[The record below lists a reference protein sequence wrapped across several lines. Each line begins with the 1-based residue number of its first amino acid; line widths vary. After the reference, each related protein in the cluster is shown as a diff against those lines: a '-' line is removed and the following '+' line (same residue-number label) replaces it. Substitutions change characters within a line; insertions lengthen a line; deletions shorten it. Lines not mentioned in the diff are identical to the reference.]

1 NLGVHFATLCGRFY
15 AMDRDKRWDRVKEY
29 YECLL
34 GKAYKVPNLLEYLQK
49 SYDEN
54 VTDEFIKAAQN
65 ENYKGMREEDGII
78 FINFRNDRM
87 KQLVEV
93 LNSKDFKEFE
103 REKIFENLLT
113 MSVYDDKFKL
123 PVLFEKEK
131 IENTLAQVIS
141 KAGLSQLHTAETE
154 KYAHVTF
161 FFNGG
166 KEELLENETRV
177 LIPSPKVKT
186 YDEKPQMSAFEVCD
200 AVKKGIEKGE
210 DFIVVNFANGDMV
223 G

>member
-1 NLGVHFATLCGRFY
+1 
-15 AMDRDKRWDRVKEY
+15 M
-29 YECLL
+29 
-34 GKAYKVPNLLEYLQK
+34 
-49 SYDEN
+49 
-54 VTDEFIKAAQN
+54 QN

-161 FFNGG
+161 F
-166 KEELLENETRV
+166 LMA
-177 LIPSPKVKT
+177 
-186 YDEKPQMSAFEVCD
+186 EKKSF
-200 AVKKGIEKGE
+200 
-210 DFIVVNFANGDMV
+210 
-223 G
+223 

>member
-1 NLGVHFATLCGRFY
+1 MHFATLCGRFY

-103 REKIFENLLT
+103 REKSLKIYLL
-113 MSVYDDKFKL
+113 
-123 PVLFEKEK
+123 
-131 IENTLAQVIS
+131 
-141 KAGLSQLHTAETE
+141 
-154 KYAHVTF
+154 
-161 FFNGG
+161 
-166 KEELLENETRV
+166 
-177 LIPSPKVKT
+177 
-186 YDEKPQMSAFEVCD
+186 
-200 AVKKGIEKGE
+200 
-210 DFIVVNFANGDMV
+210 
-223 G
+223 

>member
-1 NLGVHFATLCGRFY
+1 
-15 AMDRDKRWDRVKEY
+15 
-29 YECLL
+29 
-34 GKAYKVPNLLEYLQK
+34 
-49 SYDEN
+49 
-54 VTDEFIKAAQN
+54 
-65 ENYKGMREEDGII
+65 
-78 FINFRNDRM
+78 FRNDRM

-154 KYAHVTF
+154 K
-161 FFNGG
+161 
-166 KEELLENETRV
+166 
-177 LIPSPKVKT
+177 
-186 YDEKPQMSAFEVCD
+186 
-200 AVKKGIEKGE
+200 
-210 DFIVVNFANGDMV
+210 
-223 G
+223 